1 MLTYHSPDEKMKEN
15 AFYSEFVG
23 QSPQILKIK
32 KDLIPISKS
41 SLPVLIYGETGTGK
55 SLVAKTVH
63 NISNRRTY
71 PFIHINSS
79 SIPTNLMLSE
89 LMGHEAG
96 AFTGARTRKIGLFE
110 LASKGTIFLDEI
122 GNADIDLQTLLIRT
136 IDNNTIM
143 RIGGNSAIKI
153 NARII
158 SATNKF
164 PLDENF
170 SNDLLLRL
178 TPFKVFIPP
187 LRERKEDIP
196 LLINYF
202 LDMYNK
208 QYSRKVSISLEAI
221 QLLSNYDFFG
231 NVRELQNI
239 LLRLVAVKENDRI
252 VTEDFKDI
260 LKKPRARKKAKS
272 ILELKK
278 ELESIKKEYQFLKKT
293 TISASPIWQGKNFSR
308 ENSYCFVLMPFEE
321 ENDMQIVYKDHV
333 KSVVENKC
341 ALRCERADD
350 IYGVSGIMQSV
361 WESINKAKIIVADLT
376 NRNPNVFYELGIA
389 HTLGK
394 PVVMITQSMDYVPF
408 DLRHLKCIVY
418 EYKPKSIKK
427 FETALEKTIS
437 SVLASEQGI
446 DIDLLK

>member
-1 MLTYHSPDEKMKEN
+1 MKKN
-15 AFYSEFVG
+15 AFWSEFVG
-23 QSPQILKIK
+23 QSSQIQKIK

-41 SLPVLIYGETGTGK
+41 NLPVLIFGETGTGK
-55 SLVAKTVH
+55 SLIAKTLH
-63 NISNRRTY
+63 NISNRNNY
-71 PFIHINSS
+71 PFIRINIS
-79 SIPTNLMLSE
+79 SIPSNLMLSE

-96 AFTGARTRKIGLFE
+96 AFSGAKTRKIGLFE

-122 GNADIDLQTLLIRT
+122 GNADIDLQTVLIRT

-143 RIGGNSAIKI
+143 RIGGKSEIKI

-164 PLDENF
+164 PLDENY

-178 TPFKVFIPP
+178 TPFKVYIPP
-187 LRERKEDIP
+187 LRERNEDIP

-202 LDMYNK
+202 LNLYNK
-208 QYSRKVSISLEAI
+208 QYSRKLSISLKAI
-221 QLLSNYDFFG
+221 QLLSNYNFPG

-239 LLRLVAVKENDRI
+239 LLRLVAVKENNEI

-260 LKKPRARKKAKS
+260 LKNRKSRKRAKS
-272 ILELKK
+272 IRELKE
-278 ELESIKKEYQFLKKT
+278 ELENVKKEYHFLKKT
-293 TISASPIWQGKNFSR
+293 TISANPIWQGKNFSK
-308 ENSYCFVLMPFEE
+308 ENSYCFILMPFEE
-321 ENDMQIVYKDHV
+321 ENDMQVVYKDHV
-333 KSVVENKC
+333 KKVVENKC
-341 ALRCERADD
+341 ALRCERVDD

-427 FETALEKTIS
+427 FETDLEKNIS
-437 SVLASEQGI
+437 SVLAREQDI
-446 DIDLLK
+446 DINI